1 MLQDAGGTQYA
12 RWHLV
17 PRTTAPTVARSPGP
31 GRQDTTSSADE
42 VGAYAISRASSKMIC
57 LNMLSEM
64 QYYPLLFRCHCVTCT
79 TRVTSCV
86 AAADINE

>member
-42 VGAYAISRASSKMIC
+42 VGACNLAGEFQDDMPEYAIRNAVLPVTVPLSLRNVHYTCNIMCCSSG
-57 LNMLSEM
+57 
-64 QYYPLLFRCHCVTCT
+64 Y
-79 TRVTSCV
+79 
-86 AAADINE
+86 